1 MKVYGALELAQLEW
15 FTNAAKPAAASFI
28 YRVIYVS
35 DLKQIQVSDGTNW
48 IPFLNTSTNQTLSGD
63 ITFSGQQIFNGLH
76 RLSVTTN
83 SSTGAITALA
93 PTTPITEFTGAV
105 TSVSGVTSGASG
117 ATVMFINRSGS
128 PFTVLDEDA
137 GATAGNR
144 IRTGTGASITLTN
157 NASILLS
164 YAGDSRW
171 HVVGGTGSSSA
182 GGAKNYFVTSSA
194 NSNFS
199 QNSVSPWSA
208 CTLSFSSGV
217 PSGAPTLTASSM
229 AITASA
235 TNPLL
240 ASQSSYNLLLT
251 KTGSVSS
258 QYQGFISGELTIDR
272 EDLAKVLTGSF
283 SYEVASGTV
292 DFSGTSTQ
300 SLEIWIYNTVSG
312 AWTQPAGY
320 RGMNT
325 SSGTGIVTF
334 TFQTDSTAA
343 NNKYKIAVITQQTS
357 TTAYTVNFN
366 DFKIG
371 PTAVINGTPVTDWQT
386 YTATLGGM
394 TAIASYCQWKRV
406 GDSIQIEARFS
417 TSAVSA
423 SPLTVSLPF
432 NYVIDAN
439 KIPIGGLVGHATA
452 QVGVGSVFRFNVI
465 ANSGATVLNFGT
477 NLSIGNGS
485 SLLTS
490 SDFLSFFAQ
499 VPITGF
505 SSNVQVSSDTD
516 TRVVACRVTGT
527 PTGTITS
534 SSATTANINF
544 PTVAFDT
551 HASYS
556 SGLYTVPVSGIY
568 RVTSH
573 ARSTVA
579 SGGTFQALGVFVNGS
594 FINNSTVATPT
605 SSLSVQLNTLVS
617 VSSGQTIA
625 VRLWTD
631 GTTPTFVSDPGAQF
645 LNIERLTGPSVIAA
659 SETVA
664 MTYTGTATGT
674 LTTGGTNFLATV
686 PTKVFDTHNAYAS
699 GLFTVPVSGKYQ
711 VSAQLHI
718 NAIYASGFT
727 TTRCE
732 IRQAGSASTAIIGQ
746 QSWPSGAINN
756 PSRPNASIVLNCV
769 AGDTIAVYGGSDGG
783 TLSYGNQ
790 CSISIVRVG
799 N

>member
-15 FTNAAKPAAASFI
+15 FLDSAKPSAASFI

-83 SSTGAITALA
+83 SATGAITALA

-105 TSVSGVTSGASG
+105 TSVSGITSGASG
-117 ATVMFINRSGS
+117 ATVMLINRSGS

-144 IRTGTGASITLTN
+144 IRTGTGSSITLTN

-182 GGAKNYFVTSSA
+182 GGAKNYFTISSA
-194 NSNFS
+194 NPNFS

-208 CTLSFSSGV
+208 CTLTFTSGV
-217 PSGAPTLTASSM
+217 PSGAPTLTATQM
-229 AITASA
+229 AIAATA

-240 ASQSSYNLLLT
+240 QSQSNYNLQLV
-251 KTGSVSS
+251 KSGAA

-292 DFSGTSTQ
+292 NFSGTSAQ
-300 SLEIWIYNTVSG
+300 DLEIWVYNTVSG
-312 AWTQPAGY
+312 AWTQPAGF

-325 SSGTGIVTF
+325 SSGTGVVSF

-357 TTAYTVNFN
+357 GTGYTVNFN
-366 DFKIG
+366 DFSVG
-371 PTAVINGTPVTDWQT
+371 PTVVVNGTPVTDWQS
-386 YTATLGGM
+386 YTPTFQGFGTPTSVEFQWRRVGSDVEIRGKFVSGTSTAVEARIGLPSVVSADTSRIPSIQTCGQYQLSPVG
-394 TAIASYCQWKRV
+394 AIAIINVLIEPSVSYFT
-406 GDSIQIEARFS
+406 FS
-417 TSAVSA
+417 
-423 SPLTVSLPF
+423 
-432 NYVIDAN
+432 YRDA
-439 KIPIGGLVGHATA
+439 
-452 QVGVGSVFRFNVI
+452 
-465 ANSGATVLNFGT
+465 
-477 NLSIGNGS
+477 GNGGFTKQTGTAVAS
-485 SLLTS
+485 SGNTYG
-490 SDFLSFFAQ
+490 FFAKA
-499 VPITGF
+499 PIQGW
-505 SSNVQVSSDTD
+505 SSNVQISSDTD
-516 TRVVACRVTGT
+516 TRVVAAAANTL
-527 PTGTITS
+527 S
-534 SSATTANINF
+534 STTLPANAALLFNTT
-544 PTVAFDT
+544 TVDT
-551 HASYS
+551 HGAITTGAGYK
-556 SGLYTVPVSGIY
+556 YTVPVSGNY
-568 RVTSH
+568 RISCSFPPIT
-573 ARSTVA
+573 AG
-579 SGGTFQALGVFVNGS
+579 SGSLYAAKNGS
-594 FINNSTVATPT
+594 FTFTAQNFITSASTSHGGGGSIVLP
-605 SSLSVQLNTLVS
+605 LVS
-617 VSSGQTIA
+617 GDTIQFSFNSAATASSVNA
-625 VRLWTD
+625 N
-631 GTTPTFVSDPGAQF
+631 FA
-645 LNIERLTGPSVIAA
+645 IERLSGPSVVAA

-686 PTKVFDTHNAYAS
+686 PTKLFDTHNAYAS

-711 VSAQLHI
+711 VYAQLQI
-718 NAIYASGFT
+718 NAIFASGTT

-732 IRQAGSASTAIIGQ
+732 IRQSGSASTSIIGLQ
-746 QSWPSGAINN
+746 GWTSGASSN
-756 PSRPNASIVLNCV
+756 PTRPNTSIILNCV
-769 AGDTIAVYGGSDGG
+769 AGDTIGIYGGSDGG

-790 CSISIVRVG
+790 CSVSIERVG